1 SHNFL
6 GKPGNEHRCSRGHQ
20 LRAFTGIKFTHNNE
34 SSLNRCDQTNFNMD
48 FTDEDGTRK
57 WRDVIKEPKYRTWNF
72 SIIAD
77 TVTLEQM
84 EERFLFVWQIVGDY
98 FCEKFKPMTFVMDN
112 ARPSCEPESYHFIL
126 LLDKSGSM
134 GDENRWPR
142 LMDAVNTLIK
152 ARKDS
157 GTTQDRI
164 TIITF
169 DNVATQSYF
178 NKTMD
183 SINTTTLPSPGGGT
197 DFGAAFRS
205 AIDVLAMMRTNS
217 TNSTLKTIIVFMSDG
232 EANFPTAE
240 VNELKRMRSDIKE
253 FRTVSLSAGP
263 TLKQINDEMDG
274 VTKELKNADE
284 LPQAFATIAETD
296 SSGNS

>member
-1 SHNFL
+1 
-6 GKPGNEHRCSRGHQ
+6 
-20 LRAFTGIKFTHNNE
+20 
-34 SSLNRCDQTNFNMD
+34 
-48 FTDEDGTRK
+48 
-57 WRDVIKEPKYRTWNF
+57 
-72 SIIAD
+72 
-77 TVTLEQM
+77 
-84 EERFLFVWQIVGDY
+84 
-98 FCEKFKPMTFVMDN
+98 MTFVMDN